1 MSSDPHIPH
10 RTAPQATRAWALAH
24 APGLALCALVAA
36 VAAGLGSRFGAPV
49 LLMALLLGMAL
60 HVLAGNAR
68 VAPGVEFSARTLLRL
83 AVGLLGLRI
92 ALSDLAAFGGQ
103 NVAVVAGLV
112 ALTLGAGL
120 AAGRAFGRPWGFSV
134 LAGGAVAICGA
145 SAALAVAAV
154 LPRGAAGERDVLFT
168 VLAVTTLSTV
178 AMVLYPLLFLGLGFD
193 AATTGFLIGA
203 TIHDVAQV
211 VGAGYAV
218 SPEAGDIATI
228 TKLLRVALLPVVLVG
243 LVLGLRALGQAGAG
257 RVPLLPW
264 FLVLFVALSVAG
276 SVLPI
281 PEALRTA
288 VDGTARGLL
297 VLAIAALGVKTSL
310 GALARVGAGHM
321 GVVVGATLALL
332 GAAMAIVAL
341 GLTAPP

>member
-1 MSSDPHIPH
+1 MSRDPHISP
-10 RTAPQATRAWALAH
+10 RTAPQAARAWALTH
-24 APGLALCALVAA
+24 VPGLALCAAVAA

-60 HVLAGNAR
+60 HVLAGNPR

-103 NVAVVAGLV
+103 NAAVVAGLV
-112 ALTLGAGL
+112 ALTLGAGWV
-120 AAGRAFGRPWGFSV
+120 AGRAFGRPWGFSV

-145 SAALAVAAV
+145 SAALAIAAV
-154 LPRGAAGERDVLFT
+154 LPRGAAGDRDVLFT

-178 AMVLYPLLFLGLGFD
+178 AMVLYPLLFLGLGLD
-193 AATTGFLIGA
+193 EAMAGFLIGA

-218 SPEAGDIATI
+218 SAEAGDIAI
-228 TKLLRVALLPVVLVG
+228 VTKLLRVALLPVALVA
-243 LVLGLRALGQAGAG
+243 LVLGLRALGQAEAG

-264 FLVLFVALSVAG
+264 FLVLFVALSIAG
-276 SVLPI
+276 SLLPI
-281 PEALRTA
+281 PEALRLG
-288 VDGTARGLL
+288 VDAAARGLL

-310 GALARVGAGHM
+310 AALAQVGAGHL

-332 GAAMAIVAL
+332 GAALALVGL
-341 GLTAPP
+341 GLVAPL